1 MRDRVVLIGASAL
14 VVGLA
19 HRFHDRGAL
28 VQVVVEDAHEVE
40 RMQSFLMRR
49 GVQISV
55 GLALPERAR
64 WVIEAGLE
72 PEAKR
77 QEILTQVLATTSADL
92 ILSHGAR
99 RVGDWGAGELALVVQ
114 GQFHVG
120 PGMHLLDIAGPLDG
134 ARFEQVAAV
143 AQVLGVVAVPTQ
155 GTDYASSRL
164 WLRMLEASDTL
175 LIEGT
180 TPWEIDE
187 AWRAAGFPL
196 GPYEMEDELG
206 LDQSYVARA
215 QTRRAGRRYIPIA
228 DRMVQ
233 EGRLGRKVGVGWYR
247 YPGGGGRVIDPL
259 VEDLIVEEA
268 WFAKVVRTPFS
279 PSEIRQR
286 IELALIH
293 EAGACIDQGIVQNA
307 TMIDQIAV
315 AGLGYCAELG
325 GILHQADRHSPE
337 EILAALEALRSR
349 DPIVWPRSNWVHEI
363 VAGGGRFVA

>member
-1 MRDRVVLIGASAL
+1 M
-14 VVGLA
+14 
-19 HRFHDRGAL
+19 
-28 VQVVVEDAHEVE
+28 
-40 RMQSFLMRR
+40 
-49 GVQISV
+49 
-55 GLALPERAR
+55 
-64 WVIEAGLE
+64 
-72 PEAKR
+72 
-77 QEILTQVLATTSADL
+77 
-92 ILSHGAR
+92 
-99 RVGDWGAGELALVVQ
+99 VVQ